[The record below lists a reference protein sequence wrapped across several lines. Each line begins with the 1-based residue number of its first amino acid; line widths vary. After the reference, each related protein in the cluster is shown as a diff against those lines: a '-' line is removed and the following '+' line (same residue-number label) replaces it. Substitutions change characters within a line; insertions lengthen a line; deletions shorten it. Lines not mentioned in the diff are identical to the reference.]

1 MGTREGER
9 LSTLDLYERVPVLLA
24 HRGGQRGRT
33 GVVSAAARAAEDL
46 GVPLE
51 RYRVG
56 AGQDADLV
64 TEPGADWSAAHG
76 TGEDGALL
84 VRPDGFVAWRAT
96 GGCADPEAELAAVL
110 RQVLSLD

>member
-1 MGTREGER
+1 MWVTREGEKV
-9 LSTLDLYERVPVLLA
+9 STLDLYERVPVLL
-24 HRGGQRGRT
+24 T
-33 GVVSAAARAAEDL
+33 GAGSTAGAAWHSAAARVGDDL

-56 AGQDADLV
+56 AGHGADLV
-64 TEPGADWSAAHG
+64 TEPGEDWSAAHG

-96 GGCADPEAELAAVL
+96 AGCADPAAELSAAL